1 MFSCK
6 SLKHYIRQNRD
17 DAQKTIQ
24 TLYQINSE
32 IFDAFMQ
39 SKNNKIDLECADL
52 IIESII
58 YLLKYD
64 SAFLKKAM
72 PYFTDD
78 NLIKN
83 HSLHVAVYALVIG
96 NILKFKDDDLQKI
109 GLAALLHD
117 IGLKKIDE
125 NIINK
130 KSLLTAKEI
139 SVMQKHSRYGVEMI
153 EQNKIHDPYVIDAIM
168 HHHERYD
175 GSGYPNQLTI
185 DEISDFASILAIC
198 DVFDA
203 LTNDRPYREHFT
215 SFNALKMMMKEEDMV
230 KKFNQKYLHL
240 FLKSFL

>member
-1 MFSCK
+1 
-6 SLKHYIRQNRD
+6 
-17 DAQKTIQ
+17 
-24 TLYQINSE
+24 
-32 IFDAFMQ
+32 MQ
-39 SKNNKIDLECADL
+39 SKDNRIDLECADI

-58 YLLKYD
+58 YLLRYN
-64 SAFLKKAM
+64 SSFLKKAM
-72 PYFTDD
+72 PCFNDD

-83 HSLHVAVYALVIG
+83 HSLHVAIYALAIA
-96 NILKFKDDDLQKI
+96 NALKFRDDDLHKI

-117 IGLKKIDE
+117 IGLKGIDE

-130 KSLLTAKEI
+130 KDILTQTETSI
-139 SVMQKHSRYGVEMI
+139 IQKHSRYGVEI
-153 EQNKIHDPYVIDAIM
+153 AEHNKIHDPYIIDAIM

-203 LTNDRPYREHFT
+203 LTSNRPYREHFT
-215 SFNALKMMMKEEDMV
+215 SFNALKKMMKEEDMI
-230 KKFNQKYLHL
+230 KKFNQRYIHL